1 MTDPSSKHA
10 KLSAL
15 GNWIGSLRFASSI
28 VGAETAAANI
38 GDEIE
43 ECVNAAPG
51 ELEQEMR
58 LAEPYLWESEFP
70 PESEQKAGRMKG
82 MGSRKSFV
90 YDEAP
95 AAQCSQDQMDNAL
108 DGCWVKV
115 WKTECAW
122 MFPRHCENG

>member
-1 MTDPSSKHA
+1 M
-10 KLSAL
+10 
-15 GNWIGSLRFASSI
+15 SSI

-70 PESEQKAGRMKG
+70 PESEQKAGRMKE
-82 MGSRKSFV
+82 MGSMKSFV

-95 AAQCSQDQMDNAL
+95 AAQCSQDQMDAL
-108 DGCWVKV
+108 SARGCFQDIAKMDDTTLYGSTPSLV
-115 WKTECAW
+115 TRRTFLQHHLQEAGEPGCA
-122 MFPRHCENG
+122 M